1 MWDAAKITLRSSN
14 DSQNTVTCNTRQMSL
29 FWLKKNQGRFNRRG
43 NKLRGLGDA
52 CQGAGTDCEL
62 ETGIKGILREVSV
75 CA

>member
-1 MWDAAKITLRSSN
+1 
-14 DSQNTVTCNTRQMSL
+14 MSL

-62 ETGIKGILREVSV
+62 ETGIKGILREVRV